1 MARADEEALVLH
13 ASGAAIGDE
22 EVLVLHA
29 SDDMDAMEATRR
41 ALESYVQ
48 PRVVVP
54 MVQVNAVS
62 LASMAPITPAD
73 LAGSHGVTKAELL
86 EREVCPPA
94 HEPGPAAH
102 LALPACC
109 VSAVLCE
116 AGAREPSRMR

>member
-1 MARADEEALVLH
+1 MARADEAPVLR

-29 SDDMDAMEATRR
+29 SDDTDKAEATRR
-41 ALESYVQ
+41 ALESYLQ
-48 PRVVVP
+48 PRVVGR
-54 MVQVNAVS
+54 MAQVTAVS
-62 LASMAPITPAD
+62 PASVAPVTPAD